1 MHKGAVHELTDGRK
15 VKAVV
20 MTCVSLRSTIP
31 RPPKNKSCW
40 NKEIKNKNKKTV
52 MNVWMELQL
61 HSSRREEMLTRQ
73 KCTEKI
79 KRTIME
85 IVQITGF
92 FISLFK
98 KKKNEARE

>member
-1 MHKGAVHELTDGRK
+1 
-15 VKAVV
+15 
-20 MTCVSLRSTIP
+20 
-31 RPPKNKSCW
+31 
-40 NKEIKNKNKKTV
+40 

-73 KCTEKI
+73 KYTEKI

-98 KKKNEARE
+98 KKKWSEGVRRCFLVKGFMRLKTQLNYNTSGNSEVPKETGIDA

>member
-1 MHKGAVHELTDGRK
+1 
-15 VKAVV
+15 
-20 MTCVSLRSTIP
+20 
-31 RPPKNKSCW
+31 
-40 NKEIKNKNKKTV
+40 

-92 FISLFK
+92 FISLLK

>member
-1 MHKGAVHELTDGRK
+1 
-15 VKAVV
+15 
-20 MTCVSLRSTIP
+20 
-31 RPPKNKSCW
+31 
-40 NKEIKNKNKKTV
+40 

-98 KKKNEARE
+98 KKNEAREWDAAFWSKDSWD